1 MAFRE
6 LAYQTRALDALDA
19 YLKALGEEKRG
30 YDEVAALIAAK
41 PNLKIPYPDFPGDAW
56 DRLKAA
62 DGLPKHRAHITASP
76 RTTGHGQPVPNVT
89 LKVPTGGG
97 KTYLACAALSRIFGR
112 YLSSNTG
119 FVLWIVP
126 NEAIYTQTVK
136 ALRDRQHP
144 YRQTLDRAAA
154 GRVMIFEKGDPLN
167 RANVDSHLCI
177 MVLMLQSSNRD
188 NQESLRLFRDR
199 GDVRGFTPGD
209 GEQGAHKALR
219 DAIPNL
225 SIYDLGDGAAAWPMV
240 KDSVGNALRII
251 RPVVV
256 MDEGHRAISD
266 LAFRTLY
273 DFNPLFVLELS
284 ATPKDVQE
292 RRATATKPAMAGRTA
307 NILVEIT
314 GRELEQE
321 GMIKMPL
328 NILPMASDDW
338 TATLRA
344 SLAKLDELSA
354 AAKANQGEG
363 GLYIRPILLVQAER
377 TGTEQRDSGF
387 IHADD
392 VKAWLIAAGMDEAE
406 IALKTSQVN
415 DLDKPENR
423 ELDSPKC
430 RVRVIIT
437 KAALAE
443 GWDCPFA
450 YVLCSLAANGN
461 ESAMTQLVGRILRQP
476 HALRTGVP
484 ALDESYVFTHRA
496 ETRAVV
502 AAIKTGLENDGLSDL
517 VQDVVLKD
525 PAGKAVTKRPL
536 NRRDA
541 FRTTDIALPQVL
553 WIETGQ
559 QARPLDAESDLFSVI
574 DWHGLDLSDF
584 VRDLPANAHV
594 AESQLVRI
602 STGEEKDFVTEA
614 AAPVR
619 LTQEFD
625 GAHAVRMITD
635 IVPNPFVARELVE
648 TVLTGLV
655 ARGLDNVTIGGMSA
669 FIIDEL
675 RKVLSRYRDEQAAVL
690 FSAALDSGQIEFRV
704 RGDHGDWKA
713 PDHIWTSAEENAP
726 QLPSK
731 TGGALERSLFLP
743 VYAQEL
749 NTEEQS
755 VAVYLDAEAVIRW
768 WHRNGTDR
776 QSYAVRGWRRGNVY
790 PDFVFAALRDE
801 DRTRIVAVET
811 KGEQLS
817 GNLDTVYKT
826 TLLDRLSAAY
836 GTQGQANGGDLAKHR
851 TAIDF
856 QAAVVTFGKIKAEL
870 PVLIHGD
877 AGAMKD

>member
-1 MAFRE
+1 
-6 LAYQTRALDALDA
+6 
-19 YLKALGEEKRG
+19 
-30 YDEVAALIAAK
+30 
-41 PNLKIPYPDFPGDAW
+41 
-56 DRLKAA
+56 
-62 DGLPKHRAHITASP
+62 
-76 RTTGHGQPVPNVT
+76 
-89 LKVPTGGG
+89 
-97 KTYLACAALSRIFGR
+97 
-112 YLSSNTG
+112 
-119 FVLWIVP
+119 
-126 NEAIYTQTVK
+126 
-136 ALRDRQHP
+136 
-144 YRQTLDRAAA
+144 
-154 GRVMIFEKGDPLN
+154 
-167 RANVDSHLCI
+167 
-177 MVLMLQSSNRD
+177 
-188 NQESLRLFRDR
+188 
-199 GDVRGFTPGD
+199 
-209 GEQGAHKALR
+209 
-219 DAIPNL
+219 
-225 SIYDLGDGAAAWPMV
+225 
-240 KDSVGNALRII
+240 
-251 RPVVV
+251 
-256 MDEGHRAISD
+256 
-266 LAFRTLY
+266 
-273 DFNPLFVLELS
+273 
-284 ATPKDVQE
+284 
-292 RRATATKPAMAGRTA
+292 
-307 NILVEIT
+307 
-314 GRELEQE
+314 
-321 GMIKMPL
+321 
-328 NILPMASDDW
+328 
-338 TATLRA
+338 
-344 SLAKLDELSA
+344 
-354 AAKANQGEG
+354 
-363 GLYIRPILLVQAER
+363 
-377 TGTEQRDSGF
+377 
-387 IHADD
+387 
-392 VKAWLIAAGMDEAE
+392 
-406 IALKTSQVN
+406 
-415 DLDKPENR
+415 
-423 ELDSPKC
+423 
-430 RVRVIIT
+430 VRVIIT

-476 HALRTGVP
+476 HALRVGTNTNPSV
-484 ALDESYVFTHRA
+484 LDESYVFTHRA

-502 AAIKTGLENDGLSDL
+502 AAIKSGLENDGLSDL
-517 VQDVVLKD
+517 VQDVILKD

-536 NRRDA
+536 YRRDA

-559 QARPLDAESDLFSVI
+559 QARPLDAESDLFPVI
-574 DWHGLDLSDF
+574 DWQGLDLRDF

-704 RGDHGDWKA
+704 RGDAGDWIA
-713 PDHIWTSAEENAP
+713 PEHIWTIAEENAR
-726 QLPSK
+726 QVNGK
-731 TGGALERSLFLP
+731 TGQAMERSLFLP
-743 VYAQEL
+743 VYAQDL
-749 NTEEQS
+749 NSEEQS
-755 VAVYLDAEAVIRW
+755 VAVYLDAETVIRW
-768 WHRNGTDR
+768 WHRNGTGR

-801 DRTRIVAVET
+801 DQTRIVAVET

-836 GTQGQANGGDLAKHR
+836 GTQCQANGGDLAKRR

-856 QAAVVTFGKIKAEL
+856 QAAVVLFGDIKAKL